1 MEIKR
6 KYFLGKYLHDSAI
19 EQIAEEYTQKGYQ
32 VSKEEKLGKYE
43 ADLIARKGN
52 ENVVIEVKAGKLT
65 PEKRKQ
71 IANLADYIN
80 SLGGYKFRVVVA
92 TPPKEKKLKIEEL
105 EVLLTH
111 YILNDLPSEL
121 DELSSHTRPDEIFDI
136 DIDEIS
142 ITGENIFV
150 KGDGVISVELQFGSD
165 SDQDNGDGHKSYDN
179 FPFDFE
185 ITMGYNSKKKLEI
198 IEVDNFKVDTSSYY
212 DNE

>member
-19 EQIAEEYTQKGYQ
+19 EQIAEDYIQKGYQ
-32 VSKEEKLGKYE
+32 ISREEKLGKYR

-52 ENVVIEVKAGKLT
+52 ESIVIEVKAGKLT
-65 PEKRKQ
+65 PDRRKQ

-80 SLGGYKFRVVVA
+80 SLGGYKFRIVIA
-92 TPPKEKKLKIEEL
+92 TPPKEKKLEIEEL

-121 DELSSHTRPDEIFDI
+121 DELSSHTRLGEIYDI
-136 DIDEIS
+136 DIDEINIS
-142 ITGENIFV
+142 GENIFV
-150 KGDGVISVELQFGSD
+150 KGDGVVSVELQFGSD
-165 SDQDNGDGHKSYDN
+165 SDQDKGDGHKTYDN

-185 ITMGYNSKKKLEI
+185 ITLGYNSRKELEI
-198 IEVDNFKVDTSSYY
+198 TEIDKFEVDTSSYY